1 MRRPDIEK
9 LEEQVGHIESFYVA
23 GLSKDIF
30 QQMCAYIRYL
40 EVRQNV
46 RGLDSVAMDLLRE
59 HRVHLRFTSFE
70 GHDVQMPDPAAA
82 VIEAYGKK

>member
-1 MRRPDIEK
+1 
-9 LEEQVGHIESFYVA
+9 
-23 GLSKDIF
+23 
-30 QQMCAYIRYL
+30 
-40 EVRQNV
+40 
-46 RGLDSVAMDLLRE
+46 MDLLRE